1 MSLDKYG
8 YFPEDGREFV
18 ITRPDTPA
26 PWVNYISNARYTGLV
41 TNTGGGFS
49 FYTCPKD
56 SRITRLRYNPLP
68 CDRPGRYVYLRDV
81 EDGEYWLLSWQP
93 VAKKPDFYECRHG
106 WRRARSNGHGF
117 CISNAEHTERA

>member
-41 TNTGGGFS
+41 TNTGRRVQF
-49 FYTCPKD
+49 
-56 SRITRLRYNPLP
+56 LHLP
-68 CDRPGRYVYLRDV
+68 QGLTYHSPTIQPTPMRSPGQVRV
-81 EDGEYWLLSWQP
+81 S
-93 VAKKPDFYECRHG
+93 
-106 WRRARSNGHGF
+106 AR
-117 CISNAEHTERA
+117 C